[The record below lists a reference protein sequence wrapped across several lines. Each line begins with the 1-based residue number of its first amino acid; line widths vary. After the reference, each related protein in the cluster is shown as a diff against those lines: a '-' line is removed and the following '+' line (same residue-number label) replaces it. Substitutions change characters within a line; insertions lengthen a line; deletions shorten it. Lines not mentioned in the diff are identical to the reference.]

1 MVPLKEHHGLT
12 LCCFLQQFHDFVL
25 WKRTNIHIQLPN
37 LLITY
42 SIFQTIENVV
52 KDRPPR
58 NTTTTFII

>member
-1 MVPLKEHHGLT
+1 MDPLKEHHGLT
-12 LCCFLQQFHDFVL
+12 LCCFLRQFHDFVL
-25 WKRTNIHIQLPN
+25 WKRTTIPN

-42 SIFQTIENVV
+42 SIFQTIENVIVSNV